1 MSGSTSIGTISNM
14 GVFTSSSEE
23 MTLSGAITSTGSLSS
38 SGLTVKQGNTTTIST
53 TSGGAITAT
62 GKIKGGS
69 LEATKSVY
77 SHCLYVRDT
86 NNNDVFLAESDGTIS
101 FIGEDTGVSF
111 DDGAYISGALPVRG
125 SVTAAGGF
133 KSISGNFQG
142 QLSSTQLLIKDST
155 QTTSVQSN
163 WIYVERTI
171 SGNTPNIHIA
181 VDSSGAADVQASK
194 GSGNSITSIWPTVNY
209 SNNYDSISL
218 GKVYSLTLGDLK
230 TMINDTTGTYSTK
243 YGKWSIML
251 TRSAA

>member
-1 MSGSTSIGTISNM
+1 M

-23 MTLSGAITSTGSLSS
+23 MTLDGAITSTGSLSS

-53 TSGGAITAT
+53 TSGGAITAA

-69 LEATKSVY
+69 LEATDSVY
-77 SHCLYVRDT
+77 SHCLYVRDANA
-86 NNNDVFLAESDGTIS
+86 NNIFLAESDGTVS

-111 DDGAYISGALPVRG
+111 DDGAYIAGNLPVDG
-125 SVTAAGGF
+125 TVTASSFECVNGNL
-133 KSISGNFQG
+133 SGK
-142 QLSSTQLLIKDST
+142 LSNVQLLIKDST
-155 QTTSVQSN
+155 QTTNIQANQV
-163 WIYVERTI
+163 YVARKI
-171 SGNTPNIHIA
+171 SSTDYNVHMA
-181 VDSSGAADVQASK
+181 VDSSGKADFQASA
-194 GSGNSITSIWPTVNY
+194 GTGNSITSIWPTVNY